1 MKRNILSVVV
11 GLVVAIA
18 IFIIAETLN
27 HSLHPIPKDLDFKD
41 SIAVKAYYESQPL
54 SLWLLVLAGW
64 VLGSFLCGFVIKWIS
79 KSDNKTLPIIAGSI
93 LTLSAVANFFAIPHP
108 IWFIVVGLLS
118 FIPSTLLGFKIYN
131 KP

>member
-1 MKRNILSVVV
+1 
-11 GLVVAIA
+11 
-18 IFIIAETLN
+18 
-27 HSLHPIPKDLDFKD
+27 
-41 SIAVKAYYESQPL
+41 
-54 SLWLLVLAGW
+54 LVLAGW

-79 KSDNKTLPIIAGSI
+79 KSYNKTLPIIAGSI

-131 KP
+131 NS